1 MVADTRVSVVHFD
14 KRTWDSQRQ
23 RFSSDEYVYIGRAMP
38 YYKLPQSVF
47 ANPYAIDKNAQ
58 DASLERFRVI
68 RLYDAYCDENRAII
82 DALNALK
89 ARLDDQSTRIK
100 FVCWC
105 KGTAGKDEHGT
116 LIDVPCH
123 GDVLKRR
130 LLQMSDTQSFTQEK
144 LF

>member
-1 MVADTRVSVVHFD
+1 
-14 KRTWDSQRQ
+14 
-23 RFSSDEYVYIGRAMP
+23 MP
-38 YYKLPQSVF
+38 YYNLPQSVF
-47 ANPYAIDKNAQ
+47 ANPYTINKNAL
-58 DASLERFRVI
+58 DASLERVRVI
-68 RLYDAYCDENRAII
+68 SLYDAYITENHAII
-82 DALNALK
+82 NALSALK
-89 ARLDDQSTRIK
+89 ALLDDQSTHIK

-105 KGTAGKDEHGT
+105 KGTAGKDEHGR

>member
-1 MVADTRVSVVHFD
+1 
-14 KRTWDSQRQ
+14 
-23 RFSSDEYVYIGRAMP
+23 MP
-38 YYKLPQSVF
+38 YYGLPQSVF
-47 ANPYAIDKNAQ
+47 ANPYAINKNAL
-58 DASLERFRVI
+58 DASLERVRVI
-68 RLYDAYCDENRAII
+68 SLYDAYITENHAII
-82 DALNALK
+82 NALNALK

-105 KGTAGKDEHGT
+105 KGTAGKDEHGK

-130 LLQMSDTQSFTQEK
+130 LLQMSDIEDMRQER